1 MTLTTEDA
9 VIRIVVALLLG
20 AAIGIER
27 QWNRHASGLRTS
39 ALISIGAALFV
50 LLSLG
55 FPGEEA
61 SATRVAAQV
70 VSGVGFLGAGVIL
83 RDGINVRGLTTAAT
97 MWSAAAVGTLAAAGM
112 FAIAA
117 FGATAV
123 IAANVVLQPVKRV
136 LDRRAPSPPG
146 ALVRYEL
153 HATCRATQE
162 AHVRGLL
169 VGGLVGV
176 GQRLRGVSAH
186 ASADGR
192 VELIVELVAGDP
204 DDDSIEQVV
213 RLVGLE
219 PEVLALRWEVRSVS
233 ATSGQ
238 SSGSDDGP
246 ASDRSVR
253 LIGRLRALRRR

>member
-1 MTLTTEDA
+1 MALTTEEA
-9 VIRIVVALLLG
+9 VVRIVFALLLG

-39 ALISIGAALFV
+39 ALISTGAALFV

-117 FGATAV
+117 FGAMAV
-123 IAANVVLQPVKRV
+123 IVANVVLQPVKRA
-136 LDRRAPSPPG
+136 LDRRAPALPG
-146 ALVRYEL
+146 SLVRYEL

-169 VGGLVGV
+169 VGGLGGV
-176 GQRLRGVSAH
+176 GKRLRGVSAH
-186 ASADGR
+186 PSAEGT
-192 VELIVELVAGDP
+192 VELVVELVEGDP
-204 DDDSIEQVV
+204 DDDRIEQVV

-219 PEVLALRWEVRSVS
+219 PEVLMLRWDARSVS
-233 ATSGQ
+233 TASGRPT
-238 SSGSDDGP
+238 GPDDGP
-246 ASDRSVR
+246 EPDGPVR
-253 LIGRLRALRRR
+253 ISRWLRALRRR